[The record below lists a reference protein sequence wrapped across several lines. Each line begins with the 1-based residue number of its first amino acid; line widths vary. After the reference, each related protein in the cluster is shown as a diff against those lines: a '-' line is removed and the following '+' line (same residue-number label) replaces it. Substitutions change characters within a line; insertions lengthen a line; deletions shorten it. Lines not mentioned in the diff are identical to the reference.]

1 MMRKR
6 LFFVLTLFAVCSL
19 AFGQKK
25 FSKITAADFA
35 TPSEAADSSVDAV
48 YIYEIGDT
56 HFDASGNGL
65 IMQTQVK
72 VRMQIVTEK
81 GRDYANRSI
90 VYYHNPKLSTSQN
103 ENVMNIDA
111 ASYNLVDGKVVKTS
125 MSSKYIFKEQTTDKL
140 MRLKFSIPEVKVGS
154 IIEYKFI
161 LTSPRYADIPTWV
174 FQHSEP
180 VRYTYYTATIP
191 EWYKYHVELRG
202 SSTLKSKQDR
212 TTLQVMLRG
221 GTVSLDATRYT
232 FEGENLRALK
242 NEKFI
247 YCQDDYAQRVDFEL
261 RGVEVPGEVYKNY
274 TSTWNDVRKYLHD
287 EYDMDSRQKIKN
299 PYAEEMKSLDLEG
312 KSVGAKA
319 SLILAFLK
327 SKLKWNKEYKL
338 YCKNPL
344 GVLKEGKGSNIELNY
359 IYMSMLRDAGIK
371 STPLLIR
378 ARSKGRLPMT
388 YASIDKLNTF
398 VVAFPDENGALLFAD
413 CSSDYGDVNVLPDD
427 LMAEGIL
434 YDPNITKTPN
444 EGAVRGEIYA
454 LSDIRGNATN
464 TRINCVVTPDGQL
477 AGQRINT
484 HIGYN
489 ALSYKESYHEME
501 DSLAM
506 IEKKEKG
513 LECKISSF
521 RTRNAEGVGRAVEER
536 IRFSKETIVDGDKIY
551 FNPIVFADE
560 KTNYFIKPDRV
571 LPVEF
576 PAAQTTTI
584 TSVVTL
590 PEGYVVEEMP
600 KPETVQLPGYLA
612 VTITFEMQENNLVTK
627 YQSIV
632 DNTFIPATEYANLQ
646 EFWNKVLKINSM
658 MVCLKKS

>member
-1 MMRKR
+1 
-6 LFFVLTLFAVCSL
+6 
-19 AFGQKK
+19 
-25 FSKITAADFA
+25 
-35 TPSEAADSSVDAV
+35 
-48 YIYEIGDT
+48 
-56 HFDASGNGL
+56 
-65 IMQTQVK
+65 
-72 VRMQIVTEK
+72 
-81 GRDYANRSI
+81 
-90 VYYHNPKLSTSQN
+90 
-103 ENVMNIDA
+103 
-111 ASYNLVDGKVVKTS
+111 
-125 MSSKYIFKEQTTDKL
+125 
-140 MRLKFSIPEVKVGS
+140 
-154 IIEYKFI
+154 
-161 LTSPRYADIPTWV
+161 
-174 FQHSEP
+174 
-180 VRYTYYTATIP
+180 
-191 EWYKYHVELRG
+191 
-202 SSTLKSKQDR
+202 
-212 TTLQVMLRG
+212 
-221 GTVSLDATRYT
+221 
-232 FEGENLRALK
+232 
-242 NEKFI
+242 
-247 YCQDDYAQRVDFEL
+247 
-261 RGVEVPGEVYKNY
+261 
-274 TSTWNDVRKYLHD
+274 
-287 EYDMDSRQKIKN
+287 
-299 PYAEEMKSLDLEG
+299 
-312 KSVGAKA
+312 
-319 SLILAFLK
+319 
-327 SKLKWNKEYKL
+327 
-338 YCKNPL
+338 
-344 GVLKEGKGSNIELNY
+344 
-359 IYMSMLRDAGIK
+359 
-371 STPLLIR
+371 
-378 ARSKGRLPMT
+378 MT

-413 CSSDYGDVNVLPDD
+413 CSSDYGDVNVLPDE

-434 YDPNITKTPN
+434 YEPNITKTPN